1 MRPILTAC
9 LAGAA
14 LTGTLALATAANA
27 SEVGDAVRL
36 VCLPY
41 AMDGVAKDEAVRRGA
56 LTASTGAKA
65 EPYLYGPSGYTEIGL
80 QDKDRTCDI
89 KIIIRAG
96 ETVADDMAP
105 SRVRA
110 EMLGLLRARGFK
122 PVREPLPA
130 DPFDFRDAFCSPE
143 GGPQYIALL
152 SATNDGESPISAVF
166 LTVAGSPNRDPI
178 C

>member
-1 MRPILTAC
+1 MAP
-9 LAGAA
+9 
-14 LTGTLALATAANA
+14 AANA
-27 SEVGDAVRL
+27 SEAGDAARL

-41 AMDGVAKDEAVRRGA
+41 SIDGVAKDEAIRRGN

-65 EPYLYGPSGYTEIGL
+65 EPYVYGQSGYTEVGL

-96 ETVADDMAP
+96 ATVADDMAP

-122 PVREPLPA
+122 PVREPLAA
-130 DPFDFRDAFCSPE
+130 DPFDYRDAFCSPE

-166 LTVAGSPNRDPI
+166 LTLAGSPNRDSL